1 VWGERG
7 KLYADRQEL
16 RAFFTDAGQLADG
29 YDRGWNVRYTTSL
42 TKPVEF
48 YVRGEEY
55 SAQLEHFRDRI
66 EGDTTEDVNS
76 FADAAMTDA
85 AIQLIRQA
93 ANRSDTPIQLQSD
106 SRDKRGVLAR
116 VLGRS

>member
-1 VWGERG
+1 
-7 KLYADRQEL
+7 YADRQEF
-16 RAFFTDAGQLADG
+16 RAFFTGQGGLPEG
-29 YDRGWNVRYTTSL
+29 YDQGWNVRYTTSL

-66 EGDTTEDVNS
+66 EGRTTANVNS

-85 AIQLIRQA
+85 SIQMIRLA
-93 ANRSDTPIQLQSD
+93 ASREDPVRLQGD
-106 SRDKRGVLAR
+106 SREKQGVLAR
-116 VLGRS
+116 VFGRP

>member
-1 VWGERG
+1 
-7 KLYADRQEL
+7 
-16 RAFFTDAGQLADG
+16 
-29 YDRGWNVRYTTSL
+29 
-42 TKPVEF
+42 
-48 YVRGEEY
+48 
-55 SAQLEHFRDRI
+55 
-66 EGDTTEDVNS
+66 
-76 FADAAMTDA
+76 MTDA